1 MLSLDFK
8 QNYFELF
15 GLELDF
21 NLDSEQLHARQQRL
35 LASCHPDRFVNA
47 SEREKRL
54 SVQMSSWINQA
65 NETLRNPVKR
75 AAYLLQINGIEPGDE
90 SETTTDTAFL
100 MEQIELREEMEACR
114 GDDDALACCDQVE
127 EKLDYRANQLAQEFV
142 SRFVAKDLE
151 AARLCGRKM
160 QFIQRLQQQL
170 SDLQFELEDA

>member
-1 MLSLDFK
+1 MQSLDFK

-15 GLELDF
+15 GLDLDF
-21 NLDSEQLHARQQRL
+21 NLDREHLHARQQRL
-35 LASCHPDRFVNA
+35 LASCHPDRYVNA

-65 NETLRNPVKR
+65 NETLQNPVKR
-75 AAYLLQINGIEPGDE
+75 AAYLLQISGVEPGDE

-100 MEQIELREEMEACR
+100 MEQIELREEMEAC
-114 GDDDALACCDQVE
+114 GSDDDALACCNQIE
-127 EKLDYRANQLAQEFV
+127 AKLDRRASQLAQEFV
-142 SRFVAKDLE
+142 SNFVAKDLQ
-151 AARLCGRKM
+151 AARLSGRKM